1 MQDGDHNM
9 YYKLNNQ
16 NQVETSPDN
25 LPNWSG
31 YNLYLASLSIQD
43 RQNLGW
49 FKNVV
54 ETDIETAYTDSEN
67 DTVYIPRKIETP
79 IPETPF
85 EFSPL
90 KMEIAIEQRG
100 KELGF
105 GGLGL
110 LDSIIEQAGMTRAYK
125 RASVLDSGDERVV
138 QLMSVVAQ
146 AFSWTKE
153 ELFQYMLSWKI

>member
-1 MQDGDHNM
+1 M
-9 YYKLNNQ
+9 YKLNEQ
-16 NQVETSPDN
+16 NQVETSPEN
-25 LPNWSG
+25 LPNWSDF
-31 YNLYLASLSIQD
+31 NRYLSSLPVQE
-43 RQNLGW
+43 RQAQGW

-54 ETDIETAYTDSEN
+54 ETDIETAYTDSPN
-67 DTVYIPRKIETP
+67 DTVYIPRKVETP
-79 IPETPF
+79 ILEIPF

-90 KMEIAIEQRG
+90 KMEITIEQRG

-105 GGLGL
+105 DGLAL